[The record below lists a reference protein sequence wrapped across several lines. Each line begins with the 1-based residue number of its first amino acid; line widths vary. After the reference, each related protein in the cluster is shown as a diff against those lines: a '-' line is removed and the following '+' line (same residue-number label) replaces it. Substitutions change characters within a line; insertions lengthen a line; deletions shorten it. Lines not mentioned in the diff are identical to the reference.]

1 MRPDG
6 TVWNE
11 PLVEQTVTYHI
22 EIDGQLLLIE
32 NVPARVNV
40 ETGER
45 YFAPETVER
54 LQQAVWR
61 QCRPVALFRL
71 RSMSMP
77 LCPESLGRLATPAL
91 APSPLDTS
99 PQGAPPFFEPRHVQ
113 IHS

>member
-1 MRPDG
+1 MPDG

-11 PLVEQTVTYHI
+11 PLVEETVTYHI

-54 LQQAVWR
+54 LQQAVWG
-61 QCRPVALFRL
+61 QCRPVRTIQTQ
-71 RSMSMP
+71 SMSMVP
-77 LCPESLGRLATPAL
+77 CREESGRLR
-91 APSPLDTS
+91 
-99 PQGAPPFFEPRHVQ
+99 FFFRDSV
-113 IHS
+113 

>member
-1 MRPDG
+1 MMPDG

-11 PLVEQTVTYHI
+11 PLVEETVTYHI

-54 LQQAVWR
+54 LQQAVWG
-61 QCRPVALFRL
+61 QCCPVRTIQTPVYEYA
-71 RSMSMP
+71 
-77 LCPESLGRLATPAL
+77 SLP
-91 APSPLDTS
+91 
-99 PQGAPPFFEPRHVQ
+99 
-113 IHS
+113 